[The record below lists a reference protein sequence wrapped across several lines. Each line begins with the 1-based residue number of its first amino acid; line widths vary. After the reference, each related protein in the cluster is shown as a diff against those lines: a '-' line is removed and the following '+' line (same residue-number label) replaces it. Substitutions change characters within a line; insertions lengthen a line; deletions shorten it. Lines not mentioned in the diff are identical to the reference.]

1 MPQVEGARGGVA
13 YGWRDG
19 GLHRSNS
26 LKESIYPHKDF
37 NCRFNGCK
45 AFWQHWDHLSGWI
58 LVIFLCIFQKIGT
71 LLNFSSHFEYLMFL
85 LFGRVQHKFVVLCV

>member
-26 LKESIYPHKDF
+26 LKESIYPTK
-37 NCRFNGCK
+37 
-45 AFWQHWDHLSGWI
+45 I
-58 LVIFLCIFQKIGT
+58 LTADLMDAK
-71 LLNFSSHFEYLMFL
+71 HFDNT
-85 LFGRVQHKFVVLCV
+85 GIISRVEF